1 MQTAYFTTLFN
12 RDILAADFFCV
23 RWDSRREYISGRIYH
38 ETILCNHS
46 GGSSGTFVDSPC
58 DSKDYSTDFTGLFSI
73 TTFDMT
79 EEDVI
84 TLEGGEDYEVTDYDD
99 SKLLEFEN
107 GNIYRFSKKAKK
119 LDFVK
124 YTDPPI
130 IDSETWEAMV
140 VLTMETWTEKFG
152 EPEFNEK
159 NDSYIWYGN
168 VGGQKAS
175 LVILKNSDTMVKLG
189 QCSMMSLERI
199 S

>member
-1 MQTAYFTTLFN
+1 MKRFFAT
-12 RDILAADFFCV
+12 ILAAALAL
-23 RWDSRREYISGRIYH
+23 SL
-38 ETILCNHS
+38 TA
-46 GGSSGTFVDSPC
+46 C

-84 TLEGGEDYEVTDYDD
+84 ALEGGEDYEVTDYDD

-119 LDFVK
+119 LD
-124 YTDPPI
+124 
-130 IDSETWEAMV
+130 SETWEAMV

-159 NDSYIWYGN
+159 IDSYIWYGN

-175 LVILKNSDTMVKLG
+175 LVILKHSDTMVKLG
-189 QCSMMSLERI
+189 LCSMMSLERI

>member
-1 MQTAYFTTLFN
+1 MGGFIIKRFFAT
-12 RDILAADFFCV
+12 ILAAALAL
-23 RWDSRREYISGRIYH
+23 SL
-38 ETILCNHS
+38 TA
-46 GGSSGTFVDSPC
+46 C

-84 TLEGGEDYEVTDYDD
+84 ALEGGEDYEVTDYDD

-159 NDSYIWYGN
+159 TDSYIWYGN

>member
-1 MQTAYFTTLFN
+1 MGGFIIKRFFAT
-12 RDILAADFFCV
+12 ILAAALAL
-23 RWDSRREYISGRIYH
+23 SL
-38 ETILCNHS
+38 TA
-46 GGSSGTFVDSPC
+46 C

-84 TLEGGEDYEVTDYDD
+84 ALEGGEDYEVTDYDD

-107 GNIYRFSKKAKK
+107 GNIYRFSKKDKK

-140 VLTMETWTEKFG
+140 VLTMETWTEKFE
-152 EPEFNEK
+152 EPVLNEK
-159 NDSYIWYGN
+159 PDIYIWYGN

>member
-1 MQTAYFTTLFN
+1 M
-12 RDILAADFFCV
+12 
-23 RWDSRREYISGRIYH
+23 
-38 ETILCNHS
+38 
-46 GGSSGTFVDSPC
+46 
-58 DSKDYSTDFTGLFSI
+58 
-73 TTFDMT
+73 
-79 EEDVI
+79 
-84 TLEGGEDYEVTDYDD
+84 
-99 SKLLEFEN
+99 
-107 GNIYRFSKKAKK
+107 
-119 LDFVK
+119 K

-140 VLTMETWTEKFG
+140 VLTMETWTEKFE

-159 NDSYIWYGN
+159 TDSYIWYGN

>member
-1 MQTAYFTTLFN
+1 MGGFIIKRFFAT
-12 RDILAADFFCV
+12 ILAAALAL
-23 RWDSRREYISGRIYH
+23 SL
-38 ETILCNHS
+38 TA
-46 GGSSGTFVDSPC
+46 C

-84 TLEGGEDYEVTDYDD
+84 ALEGGEDYEVTDYDD

-107 GNIYRFSKKAKK
+107 GNIYCFSKKAKK

-159 NDSYIWYGN
+159 KIGRAH
-168 VGGQKAS
+168 V
-175 LVILKNSDTMVKLG
+175 
-189 QCSMMSLERI
+189 
-199 S
+199 

>member
-1 MQTAYFTTLFN
+1 M
-12 RDILAADFFCV
+12 
-23 RWDSRREYISGRIYH
+23 
-38 ETILCNHS
+38 
-46 GGSSGTFVDSPC
+46 
-58 DSKDYSTDFTGLFSI
+58 
-73 TTFDMT
+73 
-79 EEDVI
+79 
-84 TLEGGEDYEVTDYDD
+84 
-99 SKLLEFEN
+99 
-107 GNIYRFSKKAKK
+107 
-119 LDFVK
+119 K

-159 NDSYIWYGN
+159 TDSYIWYGN